1 MKLNAA
7 FIISILL
14 IFLFAYTG
22 SSKLLDSKGFAAV
35 LSKIPLI
42 GRGAGIVAILLP
54 LAELLIVLLLLF
66 ERTRLMGLYAS
77 LVLLSIFTVYL
88 VYMVLAV
95 PKLPCSC
102 GGVISTMSWKQ
113 HIVFNA
119 VFIGLAVI
127 GVRNMKRCSTVVKDY
142 G

>member
-7 FIISILL
+7 FFISLLL

-66 ERTRLMGLYAS
+66 EKTRLTGLYAS
-77 LVLLSIFTVYL
+77 LALLLLFTVYL

-95 PKLPCSC
+95 PHLPCSC
-102 GGVISTMSWKQ
+102 GGVISSMSWKQ
-113 HIVFNA
+113 HVVFNV
-119 VFIGLAVI
+119 VFIVLTVI
-127 GVRNMKRCSTVVKDY
+127 GIRSTKQY
-142 G
+142 

>member
-7 FIISILL
+7 FFISILL

-54 LAELLIVLLLLF
+54 LAELLIALLLLF
-66 ERTRLMGLYAS
+66 ERTRLIGLYAS

-102 GGVISTMSWKQ
+102 GGVIGTMSWKQ

-119 VFIGLAVI
+119 VFVGVTVI
-127 GVRNMKRCSTVVKDY
+127 GIRNMRRCSSVVKDY